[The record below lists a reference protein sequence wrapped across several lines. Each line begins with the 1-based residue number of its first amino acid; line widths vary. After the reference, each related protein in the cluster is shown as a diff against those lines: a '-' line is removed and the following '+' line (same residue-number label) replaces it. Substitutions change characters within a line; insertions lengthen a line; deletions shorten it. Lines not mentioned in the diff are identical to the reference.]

1 MDPDIL
7 EVQMRK
13 RWVIVSVVMAALA
26 IALTGGAILAQN
38 EDEDGSKSFAG
49 RVAEILGLEEDTVAD
64 AMQQAKEEM
73 RDEAVKAKLDALVEA
88 GKITQDEA
96 DAYLEWLEDRPDV
109 DFGGGF
115 GRGGH
120 GKRGFG
126 RKHGWGWGKSKASVD
141 TSGA

>member
-1 MDPDIL
+1 
-7 EVQMRK
+7 MRK

-26 IALTGGAILAQN
+26 IAITGGAIMAQD
-38 EDEDGSKSFAG
+38 EDEDSSKTFAG

-64 AMQQAKEEM
+64 AMKQAKEDM

-88 GKITQDEA
+88 GEMTQEDA
-96 DAYLEWLEDRPDV
+96 DAYLEWLESRPDV
-109 DFGGGF
+109 DFKGGF
-115 GRGGH
+115 GRGFH

-126 RKHGWGWGKSKASVD
+126 RKHGWGRFKSTSTTTD

>member
-1 MDPDIL
+1 
-7 EVQMRK
+7 MRK
-13 RWVIVSVVMAALA
+13 RWIIVSVVMAALA
-26 IALTGGAILAQN
+26 IALTGGAILAQDDGD
-38 EDEDGSKSFAG
+38 DESSKSFAG
-49 RVAEILGLEEDTVAD
+49 RVAEILDLDEDTVAD
-64 AMQQAKEEM
+64 AMKQAKEEM

-126 RKHGWGWGKSKASVD
+126 RKHGWGWGKSKSSTTTTD